1 MDLSQEAWSLKQ
13 AQTEGSV
20 ILDVRTPEE
29 YKTGHLLNSQL
40 LDIQEPQTFFD
51 NIKGFDKSKSYFI
64 YCRSGSRS
72 DMACQILK
80 QQGILNC
87 FNLLGGILDW
97 QGEIEK

>member
-1 MDLSQEAWSLKQ
+1 MDLSQDAWSLKQ
-13 AQTEGSV
+13 AQTEGSL
-20 ILDVRTPEE
+20 IIDVRTQEE
-29 YKTGHLLNSQL
+29 YETGHLLNSQL

-51 NIKGFDKSKSYFI
+51 NIKRFDKSRSYFI

-72 DMACQILK
+72 AMACQILK

>member
-1 MDLSQEAWSLKQ
+1 MDLSQEVWSLKQ
-13 AQTEGSV
+13 AQTQGSV
-20 ILDVRTPEE
+20 IIDVRTPEE

-40 LDIQEPQTFFD
+40 LDIQEPQIFFD
-51 NIKGFDKSKSYFI
+51 NIKGFDKSRSYFI

-72 DMACQILK
+72 AMACQILK

-97 QGEIEK
+97 QGEIKK